1 MLLCLCACGQKNSK
15 DFKVC
20 PTVHSANVDI
30 KSLCL
35 CAIAPL
41 CLAPRKSKIAK
52 QVPARCGQLVD
63 LRLKSDRHLSAF
75 ILLCLFASVFLFCVG
90 CSSSFLH
97 CSSSFLHCSSSSVHC
112 SSSFLHCSQRSSAP
126 RFALTSDS
134 SPPRAPLMVKSI
146 KRATFLQ
153 DRALQ
158 EARGLDDRSDAN
170 CQCTHMCPPRAA
182 KLPVPRPAGWFV
194 LAFACW
200 TPHRSHAAG

>member
-1 MLLCLCACGQKNSK
+1 MQTAHDVIRSCAFVPLRLCALPPNQRCKAGPSTLWAARRVA
-15 DFKVC
+15 FEERYIRVPSFC
-20 PTVHSANVDI
+20 YAF
-30 KSLCL
+30 L
-35 CAIAPL
+35 PL
-41 CLAPRKSKIAK
+41 
-52 QVPARCGQLVD
+52 
-63 LRLKSDRHLSAF
+63 
-75 ILLCLFASVFLFCVG
+75 VFLVFIG

-126 RFALTSDS
+126 RFALTADS

>member
-52 QVPARCGQLVD
+52 QVPARCGQLVE

-75 ILLCLFASVFLFCVG
+75 ILLCLFASRVSVLCWLFI
-90 CSSSFLH
+90 L
-97 CSSSFLHCSSSSVHC
+97 L
-112 SSSFLHCSQRSSAP
+112 
-126 RFALTSDS
+126 FALFILLFALFILLCALFILLFALFTTFVGTSVCAD
-134 SPPRAPLMVKSI
+134 LGQLTTEGTV
-146 KRATFLQ
+146 
-153 DRALQ
+153 D
-158 EARGLDDRSDAN
+158 G
-170 CQCTHMCPPRAA
+170 
-182 KLPVPRPAGWFV
+182 
-194 LAFACW
+194 
-200 TPHRSHAAG
+200 